1 MSTERSTWVSKCTG
15 PTFVFPSSCEEKS
28 MWNGRLDDFMMSSCK
43 RVDPFAS
50 TTLSAFSRLLY
61 KLSSKAIQ
69 HEVSLFQ
76 PVKSRFHIRPAFTA
90 VPLQHR
96 LIHSPLMLDQTLP
109 LCSCQE
115 ATSFFL
121 TPSSH
126 CAGVTPLA
134 SNSQFSTRRCVT
146 SISSTGWEASR
157 RVRVSL
163 KNPARQSAASWG
175 SDSDGRAGIAGAVS
189 RACRMEEYQSTQVP
203 MRSKTMALGTAGDV
217 DTADIATDVS
227 LQVKMKNMN
236 GLLGQSTASSRDMVG

>member
-1 MSTERSTWVSKCTG
+1 
-15 PTFVFPSSCEEKS
+15 
-28 MWNGRLDDFMMSSCK
+28 MWNGRLDDFMISSCK

-61 KLSSKAIQ
+61 KLSSRAIQ

-76 PVKSRFHIRPAFTA
+76 PVESGFRIRPAFT
-90 VPLQHR
+90 VTPLQPR
-96 LIHSPLMLDQTLP
+96 FIHSPPALDQILP
-109 LCSCQE
+109 LCSCQA

-146 SISSTGWEASR
+146 SISSIGWEAFR

-163 KNPARQSAASWG
+163 KNPARQSAASCG
-175 SDSDGRAGIAGAVS
+175 SDSNGRAGVAGAVS
-189 RACRMEEYQSTQVP
+189 RAGRMEEYQSTQVP
-203 MRSKTMALGTAGDV
+203 MRSKIMALGIAGDV
-217 DTADIATDVS
+217 DTADIVKDVS
-227 LQVKMKNMN
+227 WQVKMRDMN
-236 GLLGQSTASSRDMVG
+236 GLR